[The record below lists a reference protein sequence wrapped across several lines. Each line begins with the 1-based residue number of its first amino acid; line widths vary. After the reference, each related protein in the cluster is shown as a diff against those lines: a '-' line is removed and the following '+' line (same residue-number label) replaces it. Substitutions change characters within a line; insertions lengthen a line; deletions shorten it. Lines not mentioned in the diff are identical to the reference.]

1 MPKPKNSIVSPTPAA
16 GSSKNPPSGT
26 ITNGVSGM
34 PKRTGSGRALTEV
47 TFVKNPKGFKK

>member
-26 ITNGVSGM
+26 TTNGVPGWQ
-34 PKRTGSGRALTEV
+34 KRTSSPLAQTEV
-47 TFVKNPKGFKK
+47 TFVKNPKGFNK